1 MAVITL
7 PSNVDAEKCVLG
19 AMLLAS
25 DAADIALGSLEE
37 SDFANVEPRNRMIF
51 HAMRQLHEND
61 RPIDAQTLID
71 ELISLHYDKN
81 VSPDYIFELI
91 NTVIN
96 ADNIDHYVQMVKDQS
111 VLRELLLKFGEI
123 QDQYSKGVPDI
134 SSFIA
139 SSNDM
144 IAEICQ
150 KRTVQEMRPVSEV
163 AATVAE
169 NISKSSEIETKGLVG
184 LDTGYKRLNEM
195 THGWRK
201 GDLIILAA
209 RPSVGKTTLGI
220 NLAFQTAAREKVP
233 VAFFS
238 LEMSSEQVVEKLI
251 ACRSMVPG
259 DHITTGFL
267 NKTEKQKIS
276 AAISEISRT
285 HIYFDDTPN
294 AKLGD
299 IISKAHKLKKERPD
313 LGFIVVDY
321 LGRIRYSE
329 HPNIAQRQQ
338 EISEIS
344 GALKTLA
351 RELDVPVLCIA
362 QLNRNVDQNENK
374 VPSLSNL
381 RDSGSIE
388 QDADVVMLLY
398 RSDYYTSLGQ
408 KAKEKGNKGQNQGNQ
423 QQSEEEPQEGEG
435 KKEEKKDKGV
445 SETQVIIA
453 KNRKGQ
459 TGIVHLVF
467 QKPYSRFDD
476 PSPEYEARIAEM
488 ERRRGT
494 FSEE

>member
-7 PSNVDAEKCVLG
+7 PCNIDAEKCVLG

-37 SDFANVEPRNRMIF
+37 SDFSNVESRNKMIF
-51 HAMRQLHEND
+51 HAMRTLHEND

-81 VSPDYIFELI
+81 VTPDYIFELV
-91 NTVIN
+91 NSVIN
-96 ADNIDHYVQMVKDQS
+96 SDNVDHYIQMVKDQS
-111 VLRELLLKFGEI
+111 VLRELLLKFGDI

-139 SSNDM
+139 NSNDA

-150 KRTVQEMRPVSEV
+150 KRTVQEMRPVSDV
-163 AATVAE
+163 AAAVAE
-169 NISKSSEIETKGLVG
+169 NITKTTEIDSKGLVG
-184 LDTGYKRLNEM
+184 LDTGYKKLNEM

-238 LEMSSEQVVEKLI
+238 LEMSAEQVVEKLI
-251 ACRSMVPG
+251 ACRSMVAG
-259 DHITTGFL
+259 DRITTGFL
-267 NKTEKQKIS
+267 NSKDKQKIS

-285 HIYFDDTPN
+285 KIYFDDTPN

-299 IISKAHKLKKERPD
+299 VISKAHKLKKEHDD
-313 LGFIVVDY
+313 LGFIVIDY

-374 VPSLSNL
+374 IPSLSNL

-398 RSDYYTSLGQ
+398 RADYYTSLGQ
-408 KAKEKGNKGQNQGNQ
+408 KVKEKGAKGQRSDNNEP
-423 QQSEEEPQEGEG
+423 EEEPQEQ
-435 KKEEKKDKGV
+435 KDEKKQDKGV
-445 SETQVIIA
+445 SETTVIIA

-459 TGIVHLVF
+459 IGKVHLVF

-488 ERRRGT
+488 ERRRGN
-494 FSEE
+494 FNEE